1 MKRRAR
7 RVGGSPEGS
16 RQTPRQRPRS
26 GLPGAS
32 REARNPVLPGVIDTE
47 VPMATQPL
55 SSLDART
62 LARRLGELA
71 GDERQIQVDFLLHLD
86 EFDRRRAWAELGYG
100 SLWTYCLE
108 VLHLREGSA
117 GRRIA
122 AMKVLRRFP
131 SLGDALRDGRLCLT
145 TLALLGQVLT
155 EENAEEL
162 VARAAFRTTAE
173 VDHLVASV
181 KPRSAPREGIRRLPE
196 PTVPSPS
203 ESPLDEGDG
212 EREPLPS
219 QAEAPFALTEDPR
232 PRPAELR
239 AVSESLWSLRVT
251 IDRACKED
259 LETLRMLLSHKVP
272 KGDLAAVLHEAIRCG
287 IEKHGKRKGAVS
299 PARKVKVTSPE
310 SLTRVSAEVRR
321 QVWERDQG
329 RCAWVGSDG
338 KRCNSSWQLE
348 LDHVHPAARGGPA
361 TLANLRLA
369 CRAHNLLHAE
379 EVYGRE
385 HMRKYRKGTLTD
397 LAGSDGAVPMAREPM
412 AVG

>member
-131 SLGDALRDGRLCLT
+131 RLAGALRDGKLCLT

-162 VARAAFRTTAE
+162 VARAAYRTTAE

-181 KPRSAPREGIRRLPE
+181 KPRPVPKEGIRKLPE
-196 PTVPSPS
+196 AVEASCETSPSPPPP
-203 ESPLDEGDG
+203 EAG
-212 EREPLPS
+212 ERVGARGQPSPVQPTSLALEEP
-219 QAEAPFALTEDPR
+219 TR
-232 PRPAELR
+232 PRP
-239 AVSESLWSLRVT
+239 S
-251 IDRACKED
+251 
-259 LETLRMLLSHKVP
+259 
-272 KGDLAAVLHEAIRCG
+272 
-287 IEKHGKRKGAVS
+287 
-299 PARKVKVTSPE
+299 
-310 SLTRVSAEVRR
+310 
-321 QVWERDQG
+321 
-329 RCAWVGSDG
+329 
-338 KRCNSSWQLE
+338 
-348 LDHVHPAARGGPA
+348 
-361 TLANLRLA
+361 
-369 CRAHNLLHAE
+369 
-379 EVYGRE
+379 
-385 HMRKYRKGTLTD
+385 
-397 LAGSDGAVPMAREPM
+397 
-412 AVG
+412 

>member
-1 MKRRAR
+1 
-7 RVGGSPEGS
+7 
-16 RQTPRQRPRS
+16 
-26 GLPGAS
+26 
-32 REARNPVLPGVIDTE
+32 
-47 VPMATQPL
+47 MATQTL
-55 SSLDART
+55 SSLDSRT

-71 GDERQIQVDFLLHLD
+71 GNERQVQVDFLLHLD
-86 EFDRRRAWAELGYG
+86 EFDRRRAWAERGYG

-131 SLGDALRDGRLCLT
+131 RLADALRDGRLCLT

-181 KPRSAPREGIRRLPE
+181 RPRSAPREGTRKLPE
-196 PTVPSPS
+196 SLAPSPS

-212 EREPLPS
+212 EREALPS
-219 QAEAPFALTEDPR
+219 RAEAPFALTEDPR

-251 IDRACKED
+251 IDSACKDD
-259 LETLRMLLSHKVP
+259 LETLAMMLSHKFP
-272 KGDLAAVLHEAIRCG
+272 RRDLAAVLHEAIRCG
-287 IEKHGKRKGAVS
+287 IEKHGKRKGAVK
-299 PARKVKVTSPE
+299 PGRTVKATSPKDP
-310 SLTRVSAEVRR
+310 SAISAEVRR

-329 RCAWVGSDG
+329 RCAWVGPDG
-338 KRCNSSWQLE
+338 KRCGGRWQLE
-348 LDHVHPAARGGPA
+348 LDPVDPAARGGPA

-369 CRAHNLLHAE
+369 CRQHNFLHAE
-379 EVYGRE
+379 GIYGRE
-385 HMRKYRKGTLTD
+385 HMQKYRKGELAD
-397 LAGSDGAVPMAREPM
+397 LAGSGGALPMAREAM

>member
-47 VPMATQPL
+47 VPMATLSP
-55 SSLDART
+55 SSLDSRT

-71 GDERQIQVDFLLHLD
+71 SDERRVQVDFLLHLD

-131 SLGDALRDGRLCLT
+131 KLAAALRDGRLCLT

-155 EENAEEL
+155 EENAGEL

-181 KPRSAPREGIRRLPE
+181 KPRPAPREGIRKLPE
-196 PTVPSPS
+196 PTAPSPS
-203 ESPLDEGDG
+203 EEPAEDRDS
-212 EREPLPS
+212 ERGPPP
-219 QAEAPFALTEDPR
+219 EAPFALSEDPR
-232 PRPAELR
+232 PRSAELR

-251 IDRACKED
+251 IGRACKED

-299 PARKVKVTSPE
+299 PARKVKATSPKDP
-310 SLTRVSAEVRR
+310 TAIPAEVRR

-338 KRCNSSWQLE
+338 KRCNSRWQLE
-348 LDHVHPAARGGPA
+348 LDHVDPAARGGPA

-397 LAGSDGAVPMAREPM
+397 LAGSDGAVPMAREAM
-412 AVG
+412 